1 MPVELK
7 YSVSSEQEN
16 FQPPESGDQ
25 AREFDLFK
33 GAVKKQWALV
43 YDIVFVRPKVWDI
56 VGLKG

>member
-1 MPVELK
+1 MELK

-16 FQPPESGDQ
+16 FQPPESGYQ

-33 GAVKKQWALV
+33 GAVMKQWALV